1 MFLWLG
7 LGAFKSMPRLREVLE
22 LATKVRARELMVV
35 APLEVSALEPGL
47 LCRTGLLEQVTEEV
61 MDRC

>member
-7 LGAFKSMPRLREVLE
+7 LGAFSSMPRLREVLE
-22 LATKVRARELMVV
+22 LAIKERARELMVV
-35 APLEVSALEPGL
+35 DPLEVSALEPGL

>member
-7 LGAFKSMPRLREVLE
+7 LGAFSSMPRLREVLE
-22 LATKVRARELMVV
+22 LATKAKGKELMAVV
-35 APLEVSALEPGL
+35 LLEVSALVPGS
-47 LCRTGLLEQVTEEV
+47 LCRTGLLERVTEGV

>member
-7 LGAFKSMPRLREVLE
+7 LGAFSSMPRLREVLE
-22 LATKVRARELMVV
+22 LATKERARELMVA

-47 LCRTGLLEQVTEEV
+47 LCRTGL
-61 MDRC
+61 